1 MQDIPNRIMLPNTKW
16 IVRGM
21 VLLVLLIFLLNSV
34 TIVGPGERGVVT
46 MLGKVT
52 GSVLEEGPHFV
63 WPFITSV
70 KKISI
75 RIQKDEVQAE
85 AATKDM
91 QYITT
96 SVIVNWQMMSSNVAD
111 TFRNIGDERAILE
124 RILIP
129 AVNEVVK
136 AATAKRTAENI
147 LVERALLKTEVD
159 EALKSRV
166 SKFGIILTD
175 LSFVNFD
182 FSKEFNDAIEQ
193 KQIAEQ
199 QAKKAFYD
207 AERAKQEAAAEVNK
221 AEGQAKA
228 QSLLSQTVTPK
239 VLALE
244 FFKKWDGQ
252 MPQYIGSANSSVMLV
267 LDKAMKEAAGQ

>member
-1 MQDIPNRIMLPNTKW
+1 LENIPSQVLNRSNKW
-16 IVRGM
+16 VFKA
-21 VLLVLLIFLLNSV
+21 VLAFVILILLLNTV
-34 TIVGPGERGVVT
+34 RIVGPGQRGVVT
-46 MLGKVT
+46 VLGKVT
-52 GSVLEEGPHFV
+52 GGVLDEGPHLV

-96 SVIVNWQMMSSNVAD
+96 RVIVNWQMMSSNVAS
-111 TFRNIGDERAILE
+111 TFRTIGDERAILE

-147 LVERALLKTEVD
+147 LVDRAKLKTEVD
-159 EALKSRV
+159 EDLKSRV

-182 FSKEFNDAIEQ
+182 FSKEFNEAIEQ

-207 AERAKQEAAAEVNK
+207 AERAKQEATAEVNK
-221 AEGQAKA
+221 AEGQARA
-228 QSLLSQTVTPK
+228 QALLSQTVTPK

-244 FFKKWDGQ
+244 FFKKWDGH
-252 MPQYIGSANSSVMLV
+252 MPQYIGSSNSSVMLV
-267 LDKAMKEAAGQ
+267 LDKAMREAAGQ